1 MGGSSIKYNLK
12 RKDLETLLHGST
24 QRNRVRGQ
32 ALLRN
37 RTAID
42 PEERPRWLQ
51 GLFGNWVE
59 YLGAQGSRGTGGY
72 DNPPYSSY
80 GFEELALLV
89 KRKGG
94 QEGNNRILPSEGG
107 YKRGWGVVV
116 CTTNR
121 CRWREW
127 MVATLTGWNGD
138 LEVVSNELPEDCRS

>member
-1 MGGSSIKYNLK
+1 MVAGIIRELGRIPRGPGVSG
-12 RKDLETLLHGST
+12 DWW
-24 QRNRVRGQ
+24 VR
-32 ALLRN
+32 
-37 RTAID
+37 
-42 PEERPRWLQ
+42 P
-51 GLFGNWVE
+51 
-59 YLGAQGSRGTGGY
+59 
-72 DNPPYSSY
+72 PPYSSY

-127 MVATLTGWNGD
+127 VVATLTGWNGD
-138 LEVVSNELPEDCRS
+138 LEVVSNELPEDCRSKVTANLVFSR